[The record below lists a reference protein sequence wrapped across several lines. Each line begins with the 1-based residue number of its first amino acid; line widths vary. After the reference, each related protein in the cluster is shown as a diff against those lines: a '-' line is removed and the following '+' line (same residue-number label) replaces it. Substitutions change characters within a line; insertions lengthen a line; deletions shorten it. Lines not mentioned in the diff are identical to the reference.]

1 MTSWWLPSFVFFLHN
16 LISFQYKSV
25 GSSNPYTY
33 SPSYAPQADVGPLN
47 KENKRKTDQTLS
59 VMLFYPSTVSMK
71 QLKHFI
77 LKNAMSSLA
86 IPVSFRQILV
96 NYYPWHFY
104 TLTIT
109 PLFTEVRFRN
119 QGNLSGQKNV
129 AKLRDVEESN
139 QAYDFLPCNRWNGTR
154 RGIRVHERNLSND
167 FIRKFAQICFPNFSK
182 PFRKRTSR
190 LILSA
195 RIIIKIL
202 TTFVKPWYCWHA

>member
-1 MTSWWLPSFVFFLHN
+1 MKRQIPRTEIPKNSRE
-16 LISFQYKSV
+16 K
-25 GSSNPYTY
+25 T
-33 SPSYAPQADVGPLN
+33 A
-47 KENKRKTDQTLS
+47 ENWELDLGNGRG
-59 VMLFYPSTVSMK
+59 VMK

-139 QAYDFLPCNRWNGTR
+139 QAYDFLALETLEWNQK
-154 RGIRVHERNLSND
+154 RNPGAWEEPIKWFYSQVCSNLL
-167 FIRKFAQICFPNFSK
+167 P
-182 PFRKRTSR
+182 
-190 LILSA
+190 
-195 RIIIKIL
+195 
-202 TTFVKPWYCWHA
+202 

>member
-1 MTSWWLPSFVFFLHN
+1 MKRQIPRTEIPKNSGE
-16 LISFQYKSV
+16 K
-25 GSSNPYTY
+25 T
-33 SPSYAPQADVGPLN
+33 A
-47 KENKRKTDQTLS
+47 ENWELDLGNGRG
-59 VMLFYPSTVSMK
+59 VMK

-139 QAYDFLPCNRWNGTR
+139 QAYDFLPWNRWNGTR

-167 FIRKFAQICFPNFSK
+167 FIRKFAQICFPNFSQ
-182 PFRKRTSR
+182 PFRNRTSR

>member
-1 MTSWWLPSFVFFLHN
+1 MKRQIPRTEIPKNSRE
-16 LISFQYKSV
+16 K
-25 GSSNPYTY
+25 T
-33 SPSYAPQADVGPLN
+33 A
-47 KENKRKTDQTLS
+47 ENWELDLGNGRG
-59 VMLFYPSTVSMK
+59 VMK

-119 QGNLSGQKNV
+119 QGNLPGQKNV

-139 QAYDFLPCNRWNGTR
+139 QAYDFLPWNRWNGTR

-167 FIRKFAQICFPNFSK
+167 FIRKFAQIYFPNFSK

>member
-1 MTSWWLPSFVFFLHN
+1 MKRQIPRTEIPKNSRE
-16 LISFQYKSV
+16 K
-25 GSSNPYTY
+25 T
-33 SPSYAPQADVGPLN
+33 A
-47 KENKRKTDQTLS
+47 ENWELDLGNGRG
-59 VMLFYPSTVSMK
+59 VMK
-71 QLKHFI
+71 QLKHSI

-139 QAYDFLPCNRWNGTR
+139 QAYDFFALEPLEWNQKRNPGAWEEPIKWFYSQVCSNLLP
-154 RGIRVHERNLSND
+154 
-167 FIRKFAQICFPNFSK
+167 
-182 PFRKRTSR
+182 
-190 LILSA
+190 
-195 RIIIKIL
+195 
-202 TTFVKPWYCWHA
+202 